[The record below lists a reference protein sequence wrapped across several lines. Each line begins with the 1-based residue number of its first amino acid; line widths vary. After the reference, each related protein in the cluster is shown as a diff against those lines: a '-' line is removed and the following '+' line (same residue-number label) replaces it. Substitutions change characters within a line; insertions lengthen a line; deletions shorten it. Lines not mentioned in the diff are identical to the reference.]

1 MIFILA
7 VSSAVYLWQTKLT
20 KNVISPV
27 YDQINEYISTV
38 RPTPTKITFPENQ
51 VQNILTAI
59 NSERVENKLSVLSWS
74 EDLTKSAKAR
84 AAVISK
90 LDDFTGTISGLTR
103 EKAYDLVG
111 YETSYFGDLTLY
123 MYSPNEDF
131 VSEILNNK
139 QKKDIVLLDK
149 FTEVGIAQT
158 QESDHN
164 TYYFLFGN
172 KRPKTVQTVAPKT
185 TLKQKISWGGP
196 ELWEAVNK
204 RRVEFGVN
212 KLTRK
217 DELCTIASIRLNQ
230 LLELNKLDGH
240 AGFRPVLDRSDLKWI
255 SDKYNISEFLA
266 QGYGSPEETVKG
278 WENTLGHRGLMTG
291 GEYVWGCIYSQNSFA
306 VAISAY

>member
-20 KNVISPV
+20 KSAISPV
-27 YDQINEYISTV
+27 YEQINEYINTI
-38 RPTPTKITFPENQ
+38 RPTPTKMPFPDNQ
-51 VQNILTAI
+51 AQSILSAV
-59 NSERVENKLSVLSWS
+59 NSERVKNKLPALSWS
-74 EDLTKSAKAR
+74 EDLAKSAKAR
-84 AAVISK
+84 VAVISI
-90 LDDFTGTISGLTR
+90 LNDFTGTISGLTR

-111 YETSYFGDLTLY
+111 YETSYFGDLTMY
-123 MYSPNEDF
+123 MSTPNEDF
-131 VSEILNNK
+131 MSEILNNK
-139 QKKDIVLLDK
+139 QKREIILLDK
-149 FTEVGIAQT
+149 FTEVGIAQA
-158 QESDHN
+158 QEEDHN

-172 KRPKTVQTVAPKT
+172 KKPKTVQTVAPKT
-185 TLKQKISWGGP
+185 TVRQKISWGGP

-240 AGFRPVLDRSDLKWI
+240 AGFKPVLDRTDLKWI
-255 SDKYNISEFLA
+255 SEKYNISEFLA